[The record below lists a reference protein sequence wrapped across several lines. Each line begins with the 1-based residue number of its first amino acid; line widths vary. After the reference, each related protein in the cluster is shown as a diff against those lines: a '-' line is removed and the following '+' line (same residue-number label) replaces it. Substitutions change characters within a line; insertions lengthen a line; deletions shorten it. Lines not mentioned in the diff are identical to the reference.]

1 MLININ
7 FSKGRN
13 VYKNAVALFSP
24 FKLFSPS
31 NCKAESSIYTMAKS
45 ATLPE
50 TMCANIGWMF
60 LVGVMF
66 NVEFA
71 VGQTLL
77 QALNKNHKTIQYELD
92 HYSGAVLTI
101 FS

>member
-1 MLININ
+1 
-7 FSKGRN
+7 
-13 VYKNAVALFSP
+13 
-24 FKLFSPS
+24 
-31 NCKAESSIYTMAKS
+31 MAKS

-50 TMCANIGWMF
+50 TMCANIGWKF

-66 NVEFA
+66 NVEFV